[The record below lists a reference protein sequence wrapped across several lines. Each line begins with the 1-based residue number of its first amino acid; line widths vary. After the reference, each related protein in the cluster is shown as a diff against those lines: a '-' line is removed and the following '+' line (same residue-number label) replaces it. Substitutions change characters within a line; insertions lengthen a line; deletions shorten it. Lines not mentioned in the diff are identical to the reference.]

1 MNIIE
6 LKNAVSHIIADD
18 EYKIKTVQILKECTA
33 HTNTESG
40 RVLPDLTGNHAYS
53 KDNADRAAFRRHIW
67 SPWPIAL
74 TAVLAVILLVGV
86 FLVNNLPSLTSFGNP
101 THATT
106 AGNAAFPT
114 GTQTG
119 IPSAT
124 TAGCDASIFD
134 DMNYAFLEINGSAYY
149 VKGDGKL
156 FRYDLTGDSAELT
169 ALPIHSADS
178 VCSDGTYLYYT
189 EGKQII
195 QLSVG
200 ISSGDFSSRVIW
212 GENRAIKLDYA
223 DQNRFI
229 YHDESIQNLQY
240 NYTVLD
246 RTSGISHLLIETP
259 VCNDNDR
266 STEVYLD
273 LLDVSAET
281 AIFGISGSNGSSLCA
296 VNLSSLGKTK
306 IYDNFVPCARIVGDT
321 VYFTPDIPRY
331 DTQENP
337 PPQIW
342 SVNINGGNLTQNDLS
357 LSDLNSISW
366 IVKSETD
373 LLIATYYTVENG
385 ACVYLYQPESGEM
398 TLLKDGLGN
407 ISSLFATEHYFSFYS
422 QDPSTAGEDFTLTKQ
437 IPR

>member
-6 LKNAVSHIIADD
+6 LKNAVLHIKADD
-18 EYKIKTVQILKECTA
+18 EYKNKTVQMLKECTA
-33 HTNTESG
+33 RADTASG
-40 RVLPDLTGNHAYS
+40 RVLPDLAGNHAHR
-53 KDNADRAAFRRHIW
+53 KDNADRAAFGRRIW
-67 SPWPIAL
+67 SPWSIVL

-106 AGNAAFPT
+106 AG
-114 GTQTG
+114 
-119 IPSAT
+119 
-124 TAGCDASIFD
+124 CDTSIFD
-134 DMNYAFLEINGSAYY
+134 AMNYAFLEINESAYY

-156 FRYDLTGDSAELT
+156 FRYDLSGDSVELT

-178 VCSDGTYLYYT
+178 VCSDGTFLYYT

-212 GENRAIKLDYA
+212 EENRAIILDYA

-229 YHDESIQNLQY
+229 YHDKSIQNLQY

-246 RTSGISHLLIETP
+246 RKSGTSQLLIETP
-259 VCNDNDR
+259 AYNDNDP
-266 STEVYLD
+266 SSEIYLN
-273 LLDVSAET
+273 LLDVSVDT
-281 AIFGISGSNGSSLCA
+281 AVFGIMGINGSSLYA
-296 VNLSSLGKTK
+296 VNLSSLDKTEL
-306 IYDNFVPCARIVGDT
+306 YGDSVTCARIMGDT
-321 VYFTPDIPRY
+321 VYFTPETPRF

-337 PPQIW
+337 PPQMW
-342 SVNINGGNLTQNDLS
+342 SVKVSGGNLIQIDLS
-357 LSDLNSISW
+357 LSALNSISW
-366 IVKSETD
+366 FVKSETD
-373 LLIATYYTVENG
+373 LLIATYYTVEKG

-407 ISSLFATEHYFSFYS
+407 IYSLFATEHYFSLYS
-422 QDPSTAGEDFTLTKQ
+422 QDLSTAGENFTLTTQ
-437 IPR
+437 ISR